1 MLCATSWHSRCNPQL
16 QAHGFSA
23 MCPPLGAVAVL
34 VFALPKAPASQPLSV
49 AAGFLFGSIAVY
61 SIYTVVG
68 ENFLKDFGG
77 TRALLVG
84 GAIAAMKMTD
94 TVHPPVGAYAVLMA
108 DVPAIKALGPK
119 YILFPGLAG
128 ALVLV
133 AVSLGTNALKAKISG
148 ASKGKKA

>member
-1 MLCATSWHSRCNPQL
+1 
-16 QAHGFSA
+16 

-84 GAIAAMKMTD
+84 GAIAAMKVTD
-94 TVHPPVGAYAVLMA
+94 TVHPP
-108 DVPAIKALGPK
+108 
-119 YILFPGLAG
+119 
-128 ALVLV
+128 V